1 MDCGASVCYGF
12 MHGVTSLITFSFVSS
27 SLFVSHQS
35 FDKCS
40 NRCKALK
47 DGAGHQRFFFFF
59 LSLFALSFYLFVEP
73 PTFQLLLFG
82 RQQFGKHSCG
92 GVVFC
97 FFLPRFCHADNGNRR
112 QQTCSRLLAG
122 FAFGKRCSQRLSQ
135 TDLNIIAA

>member
-47 DGAGHQRFFFFF
+47 DGAGHQRFFSFFF
-59 LSLFALSFYLFVEP
+59 LC
-73 PTFQLLLFG
+73 LLFHSIYSLS
-82 RQQFGKHSCG
+82 RQPFHCCSLG
-92 GVVFC
+92 GNSLANIHVEVLF
-97 FFLPRFCHADNGNRR
+97 FVFLPHVCHADNGNRR
-112 QQTCSRLLAG
+112 QQKCSRLLAG
-122 FAFGKRCSQRLSQ
+122 FVFGKRCAQRLSQ